1 MAAWDARPEPLAS
14 QRPSTQPGHVGGR
27 SGLVDEDQPSRIKI
41 KLARKPRLAPLADVR
56 PVLLGGMRR
65 LFF

>member
-1 MAAWDARPEPLAS
+1 MRYANAQPPTAR
-14 QRPSTQPGHVGGR
+14 RPPITPGHVGGR

>member
-1 MAAWDARPEPLAS
+1 M
-14 QRPSTQPGHVGGR
+14 QPGHVGGR

-56 PVLLGGMRR
+56 PVLLGGMRG